1 MDYSK
6 ILQPICDT
14 LAKNAVFQ
22 LDDGK
27 WSATSS
33 HYVGDV
39 LFFAKW
45 KSNGSVELTDC
56 LHDVPHDCRDLSNV
70 AEWVNEHLCGSDDLA
85 EMHEDELTEYDEW
98 DEHGFRDSQDYYHW
112 RFGNSLR

>member
-6 ILQPICDT
+6 RLQPICDT
-14 LAKNAVFQ
+14 LAKDAVFQ
-22 LDDGK
+22 LDEGK
-27 WSATSS
+27 WEATSS

-45 KSNGSVELTDC
+45 KSNGSVELIDC

-70 AEWVNEHLCGSDDLA
+70 ADWVNEHLCSADDLA
-85 EMHEDELTEYDEW
+85 EMHEDELTEHDIW
-98 DEHGFRDSQDYYHW
+98 DEHGFRNAQDYYNY